1 MQLDYDITVIRENK
15 ITLLDCQV
23 DLILK
28 SLEFYSYAY
37 RYIYPRKKLTA
48 EEDLRISLVTDTY
61 HQILSEFGKSK
72 KENPIMDFDENILQN
87 KKIA

>member
-23 DLILK
+23 DLILR

-37 RYIYPRKKLTA
+37 RYIFPRKKLTD

-61 HQILSEFGKSK
+61 QQILSEFSNSK
-72 KENPIMDFDENILQN
+72 KENQILDFDENLQN